1 MPQGHE
7 FGLEQPK
14 MGKLFVTCSCGWER
28 RYRPHG
34 DGAREM
40 WHAHLR
46 KQRVPLYHDD
56 PVMWNND
63 NGDLLVRYCD
73 CGWESYP
80 TKDSDIMWR
89 QFQTHQAMM
98 KVSS

>member
-40 WHAHLR
+40 WHAHL
-46 KQRVPLYHDD
+46 
-56 PVMWNND
+56 
-63 NGDLLVRYCD
+63 
-73 CGWESYP
+73 
-80 TKDSDIMWR
+80 
-89 QFQTHQAMM
+89 
-98 KVSS
+98 